1 MPTTSKKKRQSAYNK
16 DRAEYVRIIAQKFLG
31 KAATFEALKPL
42 VEGQL
47 ELAVNTLNDLQARI
61 PMLVEADVKL
71 CQQLME
77 EAQSKKDSE
86 ARYKPC
92 RDKCSRLRGELA
104 LFGSMEIWCMQLSWD
119 DLSWDVSEDVYLKRP
134 MEPGLY
140 QGRISKGRY
149 SSSSQVTFK
158 VYRDLLTS
166 SNIIECLADEAI
178 LRYNLTNKQTIF
190 NQTLNKQNK
199 LVFFRIQNT
208 RYASNTSVFSLK
220 YPSHVNRCVELFFLK
235 HETCAGIPRLT
246 YSSVRFGLE
255 LIFTGAVLFQPS

>member
-104 LFGSMEIWCMQLSWD
+104 LFGSKEIWCMQLSCGCLLEATYGTWA
-119 DLSWDVSEDVYLKRP
+119 LPRAYF
-134 MEPGLY
+134 
-140 QGRISKGRY
+140 QG
-149 SSSSQVTFK
+149 QV
-158 VYRDLLTS
+158 
-166 SNIIECLADEAI
+166 
-178 LRYNLTNKQTIF
+178 
-190 NQTLNKQNK
+190 
-199 LVFFRIQNT
+199 
-208 RYASNTSVFSLK
+208 
-220 YPSHVNRCVELFFLK
+220 
-235 HETCAGIPRLT
+235 
-246 YSSVRFGLE
+246 
-255 LIFTGAVLFQPS
+255 LIK